1 MATLTTTVCKAPS
14 NTHKMRDTPRTD
26 EREAKSEGLHDEWCF
41 SFCRSLEREVNALR
55 IALTKARPFVKSWGE
70 LNDENWHEYREA
82 INAVDEALKQ

>member
-1 MATLTTTVCKAPS
+1 
-14 NTHKMRDTPRTD
+14 MRDTPRTD

-55 IALTKARPFVKSWGE
+55 SALTKARPFVKSWGE